1 MSIKFDLLKMS
12 IKILQKDQEMSNKIF
27 EIVKNWKKEI
37 KYNPSDLTE
46 DYERYAQ
53 GISETIIKN
62 TKKVL
67 EEKINGY
74 SSSFTLAQN
83 IFEYFFKYGK
93 NYDEAC
99 KEIINIIIN
108 KNKELFN
115 NITID
120 VYHNIQTCMIE
131 ITIN

>member
-1 MSIKFDLLKMS
+1 MS

-27 EIVKNWKKEI
+27 KIVNNWKKEI

-99 KEIINIIIN
+99 NEIINIIIN

-115 NITID
+115 NITVD
-120 VYHNIQTCMIE
+120 FYHNIQTCMIK